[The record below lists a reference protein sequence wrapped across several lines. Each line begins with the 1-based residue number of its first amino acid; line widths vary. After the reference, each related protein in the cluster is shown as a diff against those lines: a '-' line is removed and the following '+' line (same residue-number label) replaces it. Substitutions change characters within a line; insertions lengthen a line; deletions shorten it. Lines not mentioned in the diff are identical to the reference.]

1 MPQLNLATSSSIHLP
16 ADCLADRVFCTNF
29 EVILATS
36 TEVNAILIT
45 NPSTSGKKF
54 VFRHVKS
61 FLTNST
67 ACGAILRRYKNPTI
81 TLNGTSQTIVNGW
94 FGSSTASLMQIYSLP
109 TISVKGTLFTSC
121 LAGSPLSGTGLYV
134 DDYHEDIVLEP
145 GNSVLI
151 TGQPDGT
158 NRTLNFSMTWLE
170 I

>member
-1 MPQLNLATSSSIHLP
+1 MHLP

-29 EVILATS
+29 EVNLATA
-36 TEVNAILIT
+36 TEINAILII
-45 NPSTSGKKF
+45 NPSTSGKKM

-61 FLTNST
+61 FLTNTIS
-67 ACGAILRRYKNPTI
+67 AGAVLRRYKNPTI
-81 TLNGTSQTIVNGW
+81 TSNGTTQTTINGW
-94 FGSSTASLMQIYSLP
+94 FGSSTSSLMQIYSLP

-121 LAGSPLSGTGLYV
+121 IAGSPLSGGGLYK
-134 DDYHEDIVLEP
+134 DDYLEDIVVEP